1 MLLTIAIPAFDEVQ
15 NIERAI
21 REARATAQ
29 EVAPS
34 DAEVLIVDDGSRDG
48 TGAIVDRLAEQLAD
62 IRVVRHERNRGFT
75 GAMSTCFRHAR
86 GDWIFLAP
94 ADGQISMS
102 EVKRFLT
109 EIPRA
114 DVIVGVR
121 EQRLE
126 GAGRKTLS
134 RAFHLIARLL
144 FGLKVPEFSSV
155 FLFRRSLLASMRF
168 RSASRSAALLPEILF
183 RASRRGGR
191 FAVVSVV
198 QHPRIAGRAKG
209 GQLSVAVLTLGE
221 LVRVAILARLDEN
234 AARKVPL
241 ARRDSA
247 R

>member
-15 NIERAI
+15 NSERAI

-48 TGAIVDRLAEQLAD
+48 TGAFVDRLAEQLAD

-109 EIPRA
+109 EIPR
-114 DVIVGVR
+114 
-121 EQRLE
+121 
-126 GAGRKTLS
+126 T
-134 RAFHLIARLL
+134 
-144 FGLKVPEFSSV
+144 
-155 FLFRRSLLASMRF
+155 
-168 RSASRSAALLPEILF
+168 
-183 RASRRGGR
+183 
-191 FAVVSVV
+191 
-198 QHPRIAGRAKG
+198 AGRAKG